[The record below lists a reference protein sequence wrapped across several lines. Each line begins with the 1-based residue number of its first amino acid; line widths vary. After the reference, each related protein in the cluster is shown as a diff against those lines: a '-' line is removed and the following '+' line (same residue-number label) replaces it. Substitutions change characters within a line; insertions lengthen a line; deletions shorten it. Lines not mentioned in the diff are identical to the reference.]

1 MKPDIYYQQ
10 NINAMAIDIVQEYYD
25 ECLFEPGKKWPIDE
39 FELRTYGRWVA
50 TEILRALKADPMT
63 PPLLI
68 IEEIVDKMEKFC
80 YVTADTEQSLMFAI
94 AKDTAEDIARL
105 FL

>member
-10 NINAMAIDIVQEYYD
+10 NINTMAIDIVQEYYD

-39 FELRTYGRWVA
+39 FELRTYGRWIA
-50 TEILRALKADPMT
+50 TEIILALKADPMT
-63 PPLLI
+63 PPLMI
-68 IEEIVDKMEKFC
+68 IEEIVNKMKKFC
-80 YVTADTEQSLMFAI
+80 YVPEDTKQSLMFAI

>member
-1 MKPDIYYQQ
+1 MKPDIYYQR

-50 TEILRALKADPMT
+50 TEIIRALKADPMT
-63 PPLLI
+63 PPLMI

-80 YVTADTEQSLMFAI
+80 YVTEDTEQSLMFAI

>member
-1 MKPDIYYQQ
+1 MKPDIYCQQ
-10 NINAMAIDIVQEYYD
+10 NINTIAIDIVQEYYN

-50 TEILRALKADPMT
+50 TEIIRALKADPMT
-63 PPLLI
+63 PPLMI

-80 YVTADTEQSLMFAI
+80 YVTEDTEQSLMFAI